1 MKYPI
6 TCIVGR
12 RGSGKTLFMTILAH
26 RYFNMDK
33 RKIYANF
40 HLTEIPYKYITF
52 AELATLPDDLYDAVV
67 FLDEIQVGA
76 DSYEIFKKSNKA
88 ITTFAT
94 QLRKRRIT
102 LYYSTQ
108 VFTQATKRLRQQ
120 TDYIIECHPTYIKIE
135 DESVLN
141 KIDLLIFDR
150 SLPFQQ
156 QLIKQHELKK
166 YIIDNYYSCY
176 NTNEVIQFD
185 GHENKNKKS
194 E

>member
-6 TCIVGR
+6 TCILGT
-12 RGSGKTLFMTILAH
+12 RGSGKTLFMTGLAH
-26 RYFNMDK
+26 RYHEKDK
-33 RKIYANF
+33 VKVYANF
-40 HLTEIPYKYITF
+40 HLTKIPYEYITF
-52 AELATLPDDLYDAVV
+52 SKLATLPEELYDAVV

-108 VFTQATKRLRQQ
+108 VFTMATKRLRQQ
-120 TDYIIECHPTYIKIE
+120 TNFIIECWPTKSNGI
-135 DESVLN
+135 
-141 KIDLLIFDR
+141 IDIMVFDR
-150 SLPFQQ
+150 ALPFQQ
-156 QLIKQHELKK
+156 QMIKQF
-166 YIIDNYYSCY
+166 
-176 NTNEVIQFD
+176 QFD
-185 GHENKNKKS
+185 GRKFFACYDTDELIGF